1 LACMSWSV
9 LASILCKRSR
19 ASCKAR
25 RGVASKSWCLLMT
38 RFGAGQHL
46 VQTVEGI
53 LQGTTRSCKQ
63 GGLVSDEE
71 LKDG

>member
-1 LACMSWSV
+1 
-9 LASILCKRSR
+9 
-19 ASCKAR
+19 
-25 RGVASKSWCLLMT
+25 MT